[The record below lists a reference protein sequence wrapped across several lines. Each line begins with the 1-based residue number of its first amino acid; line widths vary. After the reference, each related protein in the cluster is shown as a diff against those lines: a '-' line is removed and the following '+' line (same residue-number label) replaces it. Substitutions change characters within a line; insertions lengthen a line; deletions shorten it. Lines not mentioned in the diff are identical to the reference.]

1 MATSGI
7 VNGTDLR
14 IYMGGV
20 AIGHATACSLDLTRE
35 TRETL
40 TKDAPGGGW
49 ATAEVGRKSATLS
62 TDGMFSY
69 DTTNKKFSDLFT
81 AFDNGTLL
89 LLRFTTDET
98 SDTYW
103 EGSGYITSLNLSA
116 PVEDNTTYSA
126 TFTVN
131 GAITSGTES

>member
-14 IYMGGV
+14 IYMSGV
-20 AIGHATACSLDLTRE
+20 AIGHATTCSLDMTRE

-69 DTTNKKFSDLFT
+69 DTSNKKFSDLFT

-89 LLRFTTDET
+89 LLRFTTDENG
-98 SDTYW
+98 DTYW
-103 EGSGYITSLNLSA
+103 QGSGYITSLNLSA

-131 GAITSGTES
+131 GAIVTGTES

>member
-1 MATSGI
+1 MATPGI

-14 IYMGGV
+14 IYMNGV
-20 AIGHATACSLDLTRE
+20 AIGHATTCSLDLTRE

-89 LLRFTTDET
+89 LLRFTTDENG
-98 SDTYW
+98 DKYW
-103 EGSGYITSLNLSA
+103 QGSGYITSLNLSA

-131 GAITSGTES
+131 GAIVTGTES

>member
-1 MATSGI
+1 MATTGI

-20 AIGHATACSLDLTRE
+20 AIGHATSCTLDLTRE

-49 ATAEVGRKSATLS
+49 ATTEVGRKSATLS
-62 TDGMFSY
+62 TDGLFSF
-69 DTTNKKFSDLFT
+69 DTANKKFSEMFT

-89 LLRFTTDET
+89 LLKFATSET
-98 SDTYW
+98 GDTYW
-103 EGSGYITSLNLSA
+103 QGSGYITALNLNT
-116 PVEDNTTYSA
+116 PVADNSSFSA

-131 GAITSGTES
+131 GAVTQGTNS

>member
-20 AIGHATACSLDLTRE
+20 AIGHATTCSLDMTRE

-69 DTTNKKFSDLFT
+69 DTSNKKFSDLFT

-98 SDTYW
+98 GDTYW
-103 EGSGYITSLNLSA
+103 QGSGYITSLNLSA

-131 GAITSGTES
+131 GAIVTGTES

>member
-1 MATSGI
+1 
-7 VNGTDLR
+7 
-14 IYMGGV
+14 
-20 AIGHATACSLDLTRE
+20 
-35 TRETL
+35 
-40 TKDAPGGGW
+40 
-49 ATAEVGRKSATLS
+49 
-62 TDGMFSY
+62 MFSY

>member
-20 AIGHATACSLDLTRE
+20 AIGHATTCSLDLTRE

>member
-20 AIGHATACSLDLTRE
+20 AIGHATTCSLDMTRE

-89 LLRFTTDET
+89 LLRFTTDENG
-98 SDTYW
+98 DTYW
-103 EGSGYITSLNLSA
+103 QGSGYITSLNLSA

-131 GAITSGTES
+131 GAIVTGTES

>member
-20 AIGHATACSLDLTRE
+20 AIGHATTCSLDLTRE

-103 EGSGYITSLNLSA
+103 QGSGYITSLNLSA

>member
-20 AIGHATACSLDLTRE
+20 AIGHATTCSLDMTRE

-89 LLRFTTDET
+89 LLRFTTDE
-98 SDTYW
+98 SGDTYW
-103 EGSGYITSLNLSA
+103 QGSGYITSLNLTA

-131 GAITSGTES
+131 GAIVTGTES

>member
-20 AIGHATACSLDLTRE
+20 AIGHATTCSLDMTRE

>member
-20 AIGHATACSLDLTRE
+20 AIGHATTCSLDMTRE

-49 ATAEVGRKSATLS
+49 GTAEVGRKSATLS

>member
-20 AIGHATACSLDLTRE
+20 AIGHATTCSLDMTRE

-69 DTTNKKFSDLFT
+69 DTSNKKFSDLFT

-89 LLRFTTDET
+89 LLRFTTDENG
-98 SDTYW
+98 DTYW
-103 EGSGYITSLNLSA
+103 QGSGYITSLNLSA

-131 GAITSGTES
+131 GAIVTGTES

>member
-20 AIGHATACSLDLTRE
+20 AIGHATTCSLDLTRE

-89 LLRFTTDET
+89 LLRFTTDENG
-98 SDTYW
+98 DTYW
-103 EGSGYITSLNLSA
+103 QGSGYITSLNLTA

-131 GAITSGTES
+131 GAIVTGTES

>member
-20 AIGHATACSLDLTRE
+20 AIGHATTCSLDLTRE

-69 DTTNKKFSDLFT
+69 DTSNKKFSDLFT

-89 LLRFTTDET
+89 LLRFTTDENG
-98 SDTYW
+98 DTYW
-103 EGSGYITSLNLSA
+103 QGSGYITSLNLSA

-131 GAITSGTES
+131 GAIVTGTES

>member
-20 AIGHATACSLDLTRE
+20 AIGHATTCSLDMTRE

-69 DTTNKKFSDLFT
+69 DTTNKKFSDLFS

-89 LLRFTTDET
+89 LLRFTTDENG
-98 SDTYW
+98 DTYW
-103 EGSGYITSLNLSA
+103 QGSGYITSLNLSA

-131 GAITSGTES
+131 GAIVTGTES

>member
-20 AIGHATACSLDLTRE
+20 AIGHATTCSLDLTRE

-89 LLRFTTDET
+89 LLRFTTDENG
-98 SDTYW
+98 DTYW
-103 EGSGYITSLNLSA
+103 QGSGYITSLNLSA

-131 GAITSGTES
+131 GAIVTGTES